1 MSGTPFQHV
10 IVLDRRRATG
20 LQQSVDLSGVVFE
33 QIGMVTEERRGGGR
47 SEQQEG
53 DVVVVKFGRSAAA
66 AAAALSGDK
75 VSKLV
80 ETTDAVLVGGVC
92 GKKLRR

>member
-66 AAAALSGDK
+66 AAALSGDK